1 MIRLYSIP
9 SITSTGIVYRTE
21 ELTEPGLVPYVV
33 FDTSTGVVDME
44 DYIAWR
50 TKTYKTS
57 TGDVYVNFNV
67 NNSCL
72 YPGHTAAIADYRNLP
87 TRLMNILTFDEY
99 LLLKNLLIR
108 IDMVR
113 RRYPNPG
120 TVINDTDGIG
130 DGGVVSFSG
139 GWEKKFTI
147 EELISF
153 IEGSLVE
160 VNIHP
165 PATFF
170 YWNFLSEEED
180 KVTNPYMSRN
190 RLPYKLSDLIVQGAM
205 IRALIAWGILEV
217 DVNFSTSDSGLSL
230 TYDRVGHVSGWT
242 DKLLAEFKNQKD
254 FIKWDCVNSYGV
266 AVGTLPYS
274 SLGIMDAVA
283 NMTSSSGV
291 LSMNT
296 LLTGWQKGAM
306 PL

>member
-1 MIRLYSIP
+1 MLRLYSMP
-9 SITSTGIVYRTE
+9 TRTTAQVIFRTDE
-21 ELTEPGLVPYVV
+21 ISEIDIVPYVI
-33 FDTSTGVVDME
+33 FDTSTGVVDMA
-44 DYIAWR
+44 DYTAWR

-57 TGDVYVNFNV
+57 TGDTFVNFAI
-67 NNSCL
+67 NNNNL
-72 YPGHTAAIADYRNLP
+72 YPGYSTAISNYYDLNP
-87 TRLMNILTFDEY
+87 RLLHILTYDEY
-99 LLLKNLLIR
+99 LLLKNLLTR

-113 RRYPNPG
+113 RRFPNPG
-120 TVINDTDGIG
+120 AVIQDTDGIG

-139 GWEKKFTI
+139 GWDKKFSI

-170 YWNFLSEEED
+170 YWKFLSETED
-180 KVTNPYMSRN
+180 KLTNPYMSQN
-190 RLPYKLSDLIVQGAM
+190 RIPYKLSDLIVQGAM

-217 DVNFSTSDSGLSL
+217 DVSFSTSDSGLSL

-242 DKLLAEFKNQKD
+242 DKLLAEFKSQKD

-266 AVGTLPYS
+266 AVGSLPFS
-274 SLGIMDAVA
+274 SMGILDAVA
-283 NMTSSSGV
+283 NMASQSGI

-296 LLTGWQKGAM
+296 LLTGWQKGAL